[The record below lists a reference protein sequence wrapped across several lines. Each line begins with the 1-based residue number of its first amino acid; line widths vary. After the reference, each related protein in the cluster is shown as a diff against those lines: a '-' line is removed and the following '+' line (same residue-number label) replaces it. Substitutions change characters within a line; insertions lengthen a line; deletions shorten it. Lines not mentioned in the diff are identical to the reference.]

1 MKLGILVNTDKHLIE
16 IIGLTKA
23 AVERGHDITVF
34 TMDSGTRL
42 FKHPEYSELC
52 RLSRVKMSFCDH
64 NAKMFGASTDDIP
77 EEIACGSQFDN
88 ATMMHECEKVLVL

>member
-1 MKLGILVNTDKHLIE
+1 MKLGILVNTDTHLIE

-42 FKHPEYSELC
+42 FKHTEYSDLC
-52 RLSRVKMSFCDH
+52 RLSRVKMSFCDL
-64 NAKMFGASTDDIP
+64 NAKLFNAPTDDIP
-77 EEIACGSQFDN
+77 EEVVCGSQFDN
-88 ATMMHECEKVLVL
+88 ATMMHECDKVIIL